1 MPVEIGWKA
10 GKRLLGVRYHGKI
23 TADDVRRLTE
33 QMGKIVK
40 EGTAPIHVV
49 IDASG
54 VSGVGIGLGDLR
66 SLSTP
71 NFPEIGWMAII
82 APNAVYRFFIS
93 IGVQFSRGKY
103 KFVNSVDE
111 AERFLVEQDSTL
123 EDVLET

>member
-33 QMGKIVK
+33 QMGTIVK